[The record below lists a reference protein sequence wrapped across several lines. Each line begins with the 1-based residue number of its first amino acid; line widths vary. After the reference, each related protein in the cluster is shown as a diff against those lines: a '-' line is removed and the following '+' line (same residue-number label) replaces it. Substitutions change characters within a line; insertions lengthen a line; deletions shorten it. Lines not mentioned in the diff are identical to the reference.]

1 MRFVVEIEQ
10 VITVPMVVEA
20 NSERE
25 ARALATQLLQR
36 SPAGGPESV
45 GDPIAQLPRI
55 RSARKLGE

>member
-20 NSERE
+20 NSEWE
-25 ARALATQLLQR
+25 AQELATQLLQR
-36 SPAGGPESV
+36 APAGSPESV
-45 GDPIAQLPRI
+45 GDPVAQSPRI